1 MGDYLLDAG
10 AIQSS
15 CVKYTVIAHG
25 AIHEQVENIETSES
39 FLAVD
44 KEKKYVRYDYVESK
58 VDENGNE
65 SVSGIRHLQRDTKFY
80 FGQG

>member
-1 MGDYLLDAG
+1 VSLAQEPTETDRSEFEDWMGDYLLDAG

-44 KEKKYVRYDYVESK
+44 KEKK
-58 VDENGNE
+58 
-65 SVSGIRHLQRDTKFY
+65 
-80 FGQG
+80 